1 MWAIQAGPAAMRR
14 DLSGSIFAYTNK
26 VKALGPIAYWPLA
39 DLSGTTATDESGN
52 GRNGSY
58 VGSPTL
64 GVTGIGD
71 GRTAATF
78 DGSWWTQYVNIYSA
92 SLNGAFSGQLFTVAG
107 WFKIPNWADVGQD
120 LGIRL
125 RVDASND
132 FYFDKFG
139 ANAFRVNYASQ
150 GQALKTITQNSI
162 SPAGFFHFA
171 ATVSK
176 AANQFIAYYNGVQTG
191 ATQTGLGTWA
201 GNLASTGC
209 CIAAGATTP
218 ANLFAGTS
226 AHLAIFPTVLSA
238 ANVLS
243 LATVS

>member
-1 MWAIQAGPAAMRR
+1 MWAIQPGPAAMRR

-26 VKALGPIAYWPLA
+26 VKALSPIAYWPLA

-52 GRNGSY
+52 ARNGSY

-78 DGSWWTQYVNIYSA
+78 DGSTQYVNIYSA
-92 SLNGAFSGQLFTVAG
+92 SLNGAFTGQLFTVAG

-139 ANAFRVNYASQ
+139 TNSFRVNYASQ
-150 GQALKTITQNSI
+150 GQALKTIAQSTST
-162 SPAGFFHFA
+162 AAYFHFA

-176 AANQFIAYYNGVQTG
+176 AADQFIAYYNGVQTG
-191 ATQTGLGTWA
+191 ATQTGLGAWA
-201 GNLASTGC
+201 GNLLSTGC

-226 AHLAIFPTVLSA
+226 AHLAIFPAALSA
-238 ANVLS
+238 AQILS
-243 LATVS
+243 LATVP